1 MLHLDW
7 NGDFHTFV
15 QGTELEWVERRGIVY
30 IAAAVFWHVIGS
42 RYDDIEYRI
51 AERKRAVS

>member
-30 IAAAVFWHVIGS
+30 VYIAAAVFWHVIGS
-42 RYDDIEYRI
+42 RYDDIE
-51 AERKRAVS
+51 